1 MNPFA
6 VPSIV
11 AFHAPLADRCTAL
24 HPRFICHRQH
34 SGSVPSESADFR
46 GLASPLHDA
55 ELSEALARLIA
66 RMRKLSAI
74 GKPWAMTERLQ
85 LTTEIGT
92 LFLRKTLTKNIALSK
107 IFCCVSNFFDTLKAA
122 TYMAAFRII

>member
-46 GLASPLHDA
+46 APIGS
-55 ELSEALARLIA
+55 LARE
-66 RMRKLSAI
+66 S
-74 GKPWAMTERLQ
+74 
-85 LTTEIGT
+85 GT
-92 LFLRKTLTKNIALSK
+92 LFLRKLLPKNIATGK
-107 IFCCVSNFFDTLKAA
+107 IFWRVSKSTRFYIAFPFISNKGNFS
-122 TYMAAFRII
+122 RNIISSSFKSKPACSISEMISIVLLPKL

>member
-1 MNPFA
+1 MLVQTVDKPEISHDSEGLGEEGSPNKIGGAIALKMNPFA

-46 GLASPLHDA
+46 GLLSPLH
-55 ELSEALARLIA
+55 EKSALCSL
-66 RMRKLSAI
+66 
-74 GKPWAMTERLQ
+74 
-85 LTTEIGT
+85 
-92 LFLRKTLTKNIALSK
+92 
-107 IFCCVSNFFDTLKAA
+107 
-122 TYMAAFRII
+122 